1 MRTLRIY
8 LWKEIA
14 AATGFM
20 LFALLSLFTFF
31 DLVAQRL
38 TPRHDTSPC
47 KNPTFNIC
55 KNPTFFNENDP

>member
-1 MRTLRIY
+1 MKTLRIY

-31 DLVAQRL
+31 DLVAQLDEIGQRGFL
-38 TPRHDTSPC
+38 LRHALAYVAFSLPSRC
-47 KNPTFNIC
+47 
-55 KNPTFFNENDP
+55 

>member
-1 MRTLRIY
+1 MKTLRIY

-31 DLVAQRL
+31 DLVAQLDEIGQRGFL
-38 TPRHDTSPC
+38 CGMRSLMSRSRCRHACT
-47 KNPTFNIC
+47 K
-55 KNPTFFNENDP
+55 